1 MLSRT
6 TRTPLNLS
14 RTISKVT
21 FKPQA
26 RTMAFFPQRF
36 HNDSSS
42 SFTPLF
48 RLLDDFDSY
57 ARHNGTNT
65 NNNNGTGRHTALSS
79 WQPKFDLRETED
91 AYELHGELPG
101 LNKDNVQLEFTDPQ
115 TMFIR
120 GKVERTYSA
129 GTPPAGLVEGQANT
143 RALAEGQ
150 DTASTANGHDE
161 HQPTVEDDDATADET
176 SEVTAPKHNTQ
187 PAAQTDKARYWLTE
201 RSIGEFSRT
210 FTFPSRVEQEGV
222 GASFKD
228 GILHITVP
236 KAKKH
241 EARRII
247 IN

>member
-1 MLSRT
+1 MLSRIS
-6 TRTPLNLS
+6 RTPLNLS
-14 RTISKVT
+14 RTLSKVP
-21 FKPQA
+21 FKHQV
-26 RTMAFFPQRF
+26 RKMAFFPQRF
-36 HNDSSS
+36 YNESTPS

-57 ARHNGTNT
+57 ARHNGNTTNT
-65 NNNNGTGRHTALSS
+65 NGRRTALTS

-101 LNKDNVQLEFTDPQ
+101 LNKDNVQLEFTDAQ

-120 GKVERTYSA
+120 GKVERTYTA
-129 GTPPAGLVEGQANT
+129 GSPPAGLVEGQTTAG
-143 RALAEGQ
+143 ALTEGQ
-150 DTASTANGHDE
+150 DTEPTNGHDE
-161 HQPTVEDDDATADET
+161 HQATVEDGDAPVEEK
-176 SEVTAPKHNTQ
+176 SEVATPKQDTK
-187 PAAQTDKARYWLTE
+187 PAAQPDKARYWLTE

-210 FTFPSRVEQEGV
+210 FTFPSRVEQDGV

-228 GILHITVP
+228 GILQITVP

-241 EARRII
+241 EARRIT